1 MLMFSEADVSTNGI
15 PTLFFEPDEA
25 ASLIAASTAGVYS
38 SSHLVKAKVIGFLVF
53 TKKFRQPCKKVT

>member
-25 ASLIAASTAGVYS
+25 ASLIAASAAGVYS
-38 SSHLVKAKVIGFLVF
+38 SSHLVKAKVIGFF
-53 TKKFRQPCKKVT
+53 GFH